1 MLGSFSFVRSYQCFR
16 IALWCQSPL
25 EAVAQS
31 TGLTT
36 EARYSTFRCIFTH
49 LFMQLGVWHR
59 WKRAIGQ
66 ISNTLRDSQPDRSLP
81 QVTASPFQKAFF
93 VLSQQNGSWPGRL
106 VQLAVPFWSN
116 VTSDIV
122 ALFVRSSD
130 RVRACVHLFI
140 QTKVLRVVSRYG
152 FQRFSNMLTT
162 SDLSGFVQV
171 SHKPQHRGVHW
182 ASYEGLQHSRQC
194 RVTEKKGWRT
204 WPDSATQ
211 GPKCMW

>member
-16 IALWCQSPL
+16 IALCCQSPL

-36 EARYSTFRCIFTH
+36 KARYSTFRCIFTH

-93 VLSQQNGSWPGRL
+93 CFITTKRL
-106 VQLAVPFWSN
+106 LAWQVS
-116 VTSDIV
+116 TACSAILIERDI
-122 ALFVRSSD
+122 RH
-130 RVRACVHLFI
+130 C
-140 QTKVLRVVSRYG
+140 RVVC
-152 FQRFSNMLTT
+152 
-162 SDLSGFVQV
+162 
-171 SHKPQHRGVHW
+171 
-182 ASYEGLQHSRQC
+182 A
-194 RVTEKKGWRT
+194 
-204 WPDSATQ
+204 
-211 GPKCMW
+211 